1 MESPRWRGL
10 ARFSR
15 QVHALFLK
23 NLSFQVTK
31 SLKLPLADA
40 LFTMHKCHFKKRKQP
55 NPPSYSCLLECMVA
69 FMPTHRDDA
78 QRRNARTN
86 AAIAAFPVLLCV
98 LLVTIQHVVDSEL
111 ERPPFRCGCVGTECG
126 IQYSTPIQA
135 LACAVPVPPR
145 WPPLVQVPPAEARAL
160 TRLRPRP
167 CKASEKN
174 CPATVLLTGQNRQ
187 LAQGT
192 VQARDD
198 LLRAH
203 LCMEILCKF
212 GWVLIALC
220 FLRSGKILIA
230 LCSC

>member
-1 MESPRWRGL
+1 MHGFALMHTPRRVPG
-10 ARFSR
+10 
-15 QVHALFLK
+15 
-23 NLSFQVTK
+23 
-31 SLKLPLADA
+31 
-40 LFTMHKCHFKKRKQP
+40 
-55 NPPSYSCLLECMVA
+55 
-69 FMPTHRDDA
+69 A

-135 LACAVPVPPR
+135 LACAVPAPPR

-160 TRLRPRP
+160 TGLHPRP
-167 CKASEKN
+167 CNASEN

-192 VQARDD
+192 YR
-198 LLRAH
+198 
-203 LCMEILCKF
+203 LCVEILCIF
-212 GWVLIALC
+212 GWVLISDHC
-220 FLRSGKILIA
+220 
-230 LCSC
+230 